1 MKKFIYKAAL
11 MGVLSLAF
19 SQLMMAQPAVPPPP
33 PASPAIVPDAVISE
47 DGVQTEIVIRQKG
60 DKDAKLTLE
69 IKNGDFFINGK
80 PLEKFDDQNVIIEKR
95 KVDENN

>member
-1 MKKFIYKAAL
+1 MKKFIYKAVL
-11 MGVLSLAF
+11 MGVFCVAF
-19 SQLMMAQPAVPPPP
+19 GQLTIAQPAAPPPP
-33 PASPAIVPDAVISE
+33 PASPAIVPDAVMTE

-80 PLEKFDDQNVIIEKR
+80 PLEKFDDQNVIVEKR
-95 KVDENN
+95 KFDENS